1 MNLEELSSKLRIFN
15 SALHKVLRK
24 EMALIS
30 TYSMTEQETL
40 VYIFKNRK
48 MLPSDLAAI
57 TRISLPSMSQIL
69 KRMQDQGIIKKTP
82 SAEDKRNV
90 YVSLT
95 TAGSTL
101 VEKVK
106 HNKDEYLKQ
115 LISTKLSDTERA
127 LLKKAMPLLAKLI
140 S

>member
-1 MNLEELSSKLRIFN
+1 MSLAELSSALRIFN

-30 TYSMTEQETL
+30 SYSMTEQETL
-40 VYIFKNRK
+40 VYIYKNGK
-48 MLPSDLAAI
+48 MLPSDLAAL

-69 KRMQDQGIIKKTP
+69 KKMQDQGIIEKTP

-95 TAGSTL
+95 LTGKTL

-106 HNKDEYLKQ
+106 HNKDEYLRQ
-115 LISTKLSDTERA
+115 IILTKLSKTERA
-127 LLKKAMPLLAKLI
+127 LLEKAMPVLSKLI